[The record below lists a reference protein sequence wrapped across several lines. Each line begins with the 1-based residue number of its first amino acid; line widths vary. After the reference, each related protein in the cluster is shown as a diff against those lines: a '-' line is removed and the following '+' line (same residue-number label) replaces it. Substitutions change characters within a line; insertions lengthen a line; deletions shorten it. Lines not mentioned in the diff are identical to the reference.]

1 VIWTTGK
8 GCGETNT
15 MNDWQKIL
23 VKRKQ
28 VDQMKNN
35 NQELYD
41 QLGRAKMYV
50 LRYA

>member
-1 VIWTTGK
+1 
-8 GCGETNT
+8 
-15 MNDWQKIL
+15 MNDSDAWQKIL

-41 QLGRAKMYV
+41 QLGSDKMYV
-50 LRYA
+50 LRHA

>member
-1 VIWTTGK
+1 VLTAHD
-8 GCGETNT
+8 EEALMT

>member
-1 VIWTTGK
+1 
-8 GCGETNT
+8 
-15 MNDWQKIL
+15 MNDSDAWQKIL

-50 LRYA
+50 LRHA